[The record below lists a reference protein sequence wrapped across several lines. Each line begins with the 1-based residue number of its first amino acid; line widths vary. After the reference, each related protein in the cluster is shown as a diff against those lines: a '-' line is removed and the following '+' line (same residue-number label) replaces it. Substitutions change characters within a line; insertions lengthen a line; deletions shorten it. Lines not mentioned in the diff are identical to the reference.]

1 MNTAARLTEL
11 PLFPLGTVL
20 FPGGLLPLRIFEVR
34 YLDMISRCH
43 KSGVAFGVVSLTQG
57 TEVRSAR
64 NQGPQANETFNSV
77 GTLARITEYAAPQ
90 AGLLVIRCEGEQR
103 FTVQR
108 SEKLRHG
115 LWVAE
120 AELLAPDQVVPIPDD
135 LKHIAKGLR
144 KLLKQL
150 KERDVPPDQIPL
162 IEPYR
167 FEDCDWVANRWCELL
182 PVPVEM
188 KQQLMSLDNPLLR
201 LELVSDL
208 LDKSG
213 WS

>member
-1 MNTAARLTEL
+1 MNTATHLSEL

-43 KSGVAFGVVSLTQG
+43 KSGAAFGVVSLTQG
-57 TEVRSAR
+57 AEVRGAPS
-64 NQGPQANETFNSV
+64 QGPHAVETFNSV
-77 GTLARITEYAAPQ
+77 GTLARITEYSAPQ

-135 LKHIAKGLR
+135 LQHIAKGLR
-144 KLLKQL
+144 KLLNQL

>member
-1 MNTAARLTEL
+1 MSTDTSLSEL

-43 KSGVAFGVVSLTQG
+43 KSGAPFGVVSLTRG
-57 TEVRSAR
+57 SEVRSASSEGGQ
-64 NQGPQANETFNSV
+64 NAETFSSV
-77 GTLARITEYAAPQ
+77 GTLARIIEYSAPQ
-90 AGLLVIRCEGEQR
+90 AGLRVIRCQGEQR
-103 FTVQR
+103 FAIQ
-108 SEKLRHG
+108 SSQKLPHG

-120 AELLAPDQVVPIPDD
+120 AELLAQDRILPIPED
-135 LKHIAKGLR
+135 LQHIAQGLR
-144 KLLKQL
+144 KLLQQL
-150 KERDVPPDQIPL
+150 KQRDVPPDQIPL

-167 FEDCDWVANRWCELL
+167 FDDCDWVANRWCELL
-182 PVPVEM
+182 PVPLEM
-188 KQQLMSLDNPLLR
+188 KQRLMSLDNPLLR

-213 WS
+213 WA